1 VIIELGIGLGAVALA
16 AVTLRRIRLRMEADA
31 QAAEGEAEDREEP
44 EQKKGP
50 RGLKIGDVLLYADV
64 ELWLAAKVELDE
76 EGFVLRLFHTPGGGD
91 RAEWVVQL
99 DEHAKDLALAKATDE
114 VPDGRVPAELPIDG
128 FRLSLRRRGHAKVS
142 HEGEGLPP
150 LTEKCEYVE
159 LGGPGGRGLLV
170 LDFEGGDRLTLAMER
185 LGRELF
191 DLLPGGGD

>member
-1 VIIELGIGLGAVALA
+1 MIIELGIGLGAVALT
-16 AVTLRRIRLRMEADA
+16 AVALRKIRSRMEAGEPPPEP
-31 QAAEGEAEDREEP
+31 AEESTSKP
-44 EQKKGP
+44 KGP
-50 RGLKIGDVLLYADV
+50 RGLKIGDVLLYADA

-76 EGFVLRLFHTPGGGD
+76 EGFVLRLFHTPGGGE

-99 DEHAKDLALAKATDE
+99 DEQADDLALAKHTDD
-114 VPDGRVPAELPIDG
+114 VPGGRVPAELPIEG

-142 HEGEGLPP
+142 CSGEGLPP
-150 LTEKCEYVE
+150 LTERCEYVE

-191 DLLPGGGD
+191 DLLPGGDD